1 MLCRVQARPVKLQ
14 DLSSQEPVLSAQ
26 DMPVADVLICIVRRA
41 VYEAV
46 RTQLTGTAAG
56 SPSRDPPSL
65 NQSPTKNGGPPAI
78 PKSLVDSLSKWK
90 WSA

>member
-1 MLCRVQARPVKLQ
+1 MTKLVLKGVQVT
-14 DLSSQEPVLSAQ
+14 
-26 DMPVADVLICIVRRA
+26 DMCHLDVRRA

-46 RTQLTGTAAG
+46 RAQLTGTAPG
-56 SPSRDPPSL
+56 PPSRDPPSL
-65 NQSPTKNGGPPAI
+65 NHSPTKNGGPPTI

>member
-1 MLCRVQARPVKLQ
+1 M
-14 DLSSQEPVLSAQ
+14 SSSIFNGMHE
-26 DMPVADVLICIVRRA
+26 ADALGLDACRA

-46 RTQLTGTAAG
+46 RAQLTGTAPG
-56 SPSRDPPSL
+56 PPSRDPPSL
-65 NQSPTKNGGPPAI
+65 NQSPTKNGGPPTI

>member
-1 MLCRVQARPVKLQ
+1 MLDMLVLPVCR
-14 DLSSQEPVLSAQ
+14 E
-26 DMPVADVLICIVRRA
+26 

-46 RTQLTGTAAG
+46 RAQLTGTAAG
-56 SPSRDPPSL
+56 PSSSKEPPSL
-65 NQSPTKNGGPPAI
+65 NQSPTKHNGPPAM

>member
-1 MLCRVQARPVKLQ
+1 MW
-14 DLSSQEPVLSAQ
+14 
-26 DMPVADVLICIVRRA
+26 DVCRA

-46 RTQLTGTAAG
+46 RAQLTGTAPG
-56 SPSRDPPSL
+56 PPSRDPPSL
-65 NQSPTKNGGPPAI
+65 NQSPTKNGGPPTI